1 MLMPKKKK
9 VGIWISDLNAKR
21 LRQMQDKGVRIGVT
35 VDAALSMFF
44 AATPEIQRSIIMQ
57 GAGDVFD
64 DMIARA
70 AAPDAERA
78 AAVVAQ
84 TQSALLTPNK
94 KRA

>member
-1 MLMPKKKK
+1 MLMPKKK

-21 LRQMQDKGVRIGVT
+21 LRQMQDKGIRIGVT

-64 DMIARA
+64 DMIARDR
-70 AAPDAERA
+70 APDAERA
-78 AAVVAQ
+78 AAVVEK
-84 TQSALLTPNK
+84 TQSALQVPSK